1 MMKEE
6 IFEPAFADEGLLN
19 QLRQD
24 PALRAA
30 FGIVPPGYSRLKAP
44 RFDMDRVW
52 KLMDGAIDVH
62 IHPGPDA
69 YNARVYDELEI
80 AIQACQV
87 GMKAVVYKAH
97 SMQSARSAYFVQKA
111 VDQWAEQHNKRRIDV
126 RGGVMLN
133 DAVGGLNP
141 EAVLTSYRVGG
152 RHVWLPNKDS
162 SFHHKLYGI
171 PGGIELLDENDE
183 VVPALREILALVAE
197 GDMVLSL
204 SHQSVKERFII
215 IDEAKKLG
223 VKRIEVC
230 HPIAITAKMTVEQ
243 MKTAADKGA
252 YLGMYCANLE
262 TGHMWSWDEFMKA
275 VNIVVSDRI
284 VIGTD
289 CGSFAYP
296 APIEAMRLFITGML
310 MRGIP
315 DKEVEKMVKTN
326 PTQLLY

>member
-1 MMKEE
+1 MTEA
-6 IFEPAFADEGLLN
+6 IFEPALADEKLLQ

-30 FGIVPPGYSRLKAP
+30 YGAVPAGYSRLTAP
-44 RFDMDRVW
+44 RFDMNRVW

-80 AIQACQV
+80 AVQACQM
-87 GMKAVVYKAH
+87 GMKAVVYKGH

-111 VDQWAEQHNKRRIDV
+111 VDQWAEQHGKKKIDV
-126 RGGVMLN
+126 RGGVMLGY
-133 DAVGGLNP
+133 AVGGLNP

-152 RHVWLPNKDS
+152 KHVWLPNKDS
-162 SFHHKLYGI
+162 SFHHKLFGI
-171 PGGIELLDENDE
+171 PGGIDVLDEDDH
-183 VVPALREILALVAE
+183 VVPALREVLALVAE

-204 SHQSVKERFII
+204 SHQSVKERFVI
-215 IDEAKKLG
+215 IDEAKKMG
-223 VKRIEVC
+223 VKRIEIC
-230 HPIAITAKMTVEQ
+230 HPNALTAKMTVAQ
-243 MKTAADKGA
+243 MKAASEKGA
-252 YLGMYCANLE
+252 FLGMYCASFE
-262 TGHMWSWDEFMKA
+262 PRHMWDWEEFMEA
-275 VNIVVSDRI
+275 VKVVGCDRI

-296 APIEAMRLFITGML
+296 APIESLRLFITGML

-315 DKEVEKMVKTN
+315 DKDVERMVKIN
-326 PTQLLY
+326 PSEMLY

>member
-1 MMKEE
+1 MTDR
-6 IFEPAFADEGLLN
+6 IFEPALADENLL
-19 QLRQD
+19 QELRAD

-30 FGIVPPGYSRLKAP
+30 YGAVPAGASRLKAP

-52 KLMDGAIDVH
+52 KLMEGAIDIH

-80 AIQACQV
+80 AVQACQA
-87 GMKAVVYKAH
+87 GLKAVVFKGH
-97 SMQSARSAYFVQKA
+97 SMASARSAFFVQKA
-111 VDQWAEQHNKRRIDV
+111 VDQWAEQNQKKKIDV

-141 EAVLTSYRVGG
+141 EAVLTSYRIGA

-162 SFHHKLYGI
+162 SFHHKLFGI
-171 PGGIELLDENDE
+171 PGGIELLDEKDR
-183 VVPALREILALVAE
+183 VLPKLREILEMIAE

-215 IDEAKKLG
+215 IDEARKAG

-230 HPIAITAKMTVEQ
+230 HPIALTAKMTIDQ

-252 YLGMYCANLE
+252 YLGMYCANFDRLV
-262 TGHMWSWDEFMKA
+262 WSWEVFMEA
-275 VNIVVSDRI
+275 VKTVGSDRI

-289 CGSFAYP
+289 CGHFAFP
-296 APIEAMRLFITGML
+296 APLEALRLFITGML
-310 MRGIP
+310 TRGIT
-315 DKEVEKMVKTN
+315 DQDAEKMLKTN
-326 PTQLLY
+326 ACALLY

>member
-1 MMKEE
+1 MNEE
-6 IFEPAFADEGLLN
+6 IFEPALADEKLLQ

-30 FGIVPPGYSRLKAP
+30 YGAVPAGTSRLKAP

-80 AIQACQV
+80 AIQGCQV
-87 GMKAVVYKAH
+87 GMKAVVFKAH
-97 SMQSARSAYFVQKA
+97 SMPGARSAYFVQKA

-133 DAVGGLNP
+133 YSVGGLNP

-152 RHVWLPNKDS
+152 KHVWLPNKDA

-171 PGGIELLDENDE
+171 PGGIEVLDENDRVLPE
-183 VVPALREILALVAE
+183 LREVLDLVAE

-204 SHQSVKERFII
+204 CHQSVKERFII
-215 IDEAKKLG
+215 IDEAKKAG
-223 VKRIEVC
+223 VKRIEVG
-230 HPIAITAKMTVEQ
+230 HPLHLTAKMTIDQ
-243 MKTAADKGA
+243 MKIAAEKGA
-252 YLGMYCANLE
+252 YLGMYCVNFE
-262 TGHMWSWDEFMKA
+262 TGLMWSWEEFMEA
-275 VNIVVSDRI
+275 VRVVGCDRI

-289 CGSFAYP
+289 CGHFAFP
-296 APIEAMRLFITGML
+296 APAEAMRLFITGML

-315 DKEVEKMVKTN
+315 DKDVEKMVKTN
-326 PTQLLY
+326 PSALLY

>member
-1 MMKEE
+1 MKEE
-6 IFEPAFADEGLLN
+6 IFEPALADEKLLN

-30 FGIVPPGYSRLKAP
+30 YGAVPPGSSRLKAP

-52 KLMDGAIDVH
+52 KLMEGAIDVH

-69 YNARVYDELEI
+69 YNARVYDEWEI

-87 GMKAVVYKAH
+87 GMKAVVFKAH
-97 SMQSARSAYFVQKA
+97 SMQGARSSYFVQKA
-111 VDQWAEQHNKRRIDV
+111 VDQWAEQHNRKRVDV

-133 DAVGGLNP
+133 YAVGGLNP

-152 RHVWLPNKDS
+152 KHVWLPNKDS

-171 PGGIELLDENDE
+171 PGGIELLDENDH
-183 VVPALREILALVAE
+183 VVPALREILVLIAE
-197 GDMVLSL
+197 GDMVFSL

-215 IDEAKKLG
+215 IDEARKLG

-230 HPIAITAKMTVEQ
+230 HPNALTAKMTLDQ
-243 MKTAADKGA
+243 MKTAASKGA
-252 YLGMYCANLE
+252 YLGMYCANFE
-262 TGHMWSWDEFMKA
+262 TGHMWSWDEFMEA
-275 VNIVVSDRI
+275 VKTVRSDRI

-289 CGSFAYP
+289 CGSFAYL
-296 APIEAMRLFITGML
+296 APVEALRLFITGML

-315 DKEVEKMVKTN
+315 DEDVEKMVKTN
-326 PTQLLY
+326 PSQLLY